1 MYKILMVEDDST
13 IRRGVCTWLGHEN
26 FETDEAENGQVA
38 IEKLTDNNYDLVIL
52 DVMLPVKNGIEVLK
66 YIRSNRMEKEW
77 LPVIMLTAKS
87 EEDDKILGLTL
98 GADDYVTKPFSN
110 RELLARIKANL
121 RKRSSF
127 QNEVMNSISL
137 PFEIDY
143 TTYTL
148 RVNSESIEMSK
159 KELMLVQYFSKHI
172 NEYISK
178 EELLREVWNYENI
191 DATRTVDIHVS
202 KLRKKFEKVGLKD
215 LIVTKHGVGYGMME
229 QS

>member
-26 FETDEAENGQVA
+26 FETDEAENAQVA